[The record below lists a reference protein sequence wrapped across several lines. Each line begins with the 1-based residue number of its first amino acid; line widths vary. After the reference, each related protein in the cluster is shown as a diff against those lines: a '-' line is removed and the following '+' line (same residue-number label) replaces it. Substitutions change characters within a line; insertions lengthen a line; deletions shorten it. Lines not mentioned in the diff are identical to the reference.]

1 MFYVYVSISMCLCL
15 CVYICVSISMCLL
28 HAASKFPYL
37 VFVPVFLRV
46 WFSMCRGCSLT
57 APPAPALLHPLHPP
71 HLNCYTHCTP
81 RTCLAAR
88 PPLLPRHFTSTYQGP
103 TGKGAGESVGVEFV
117 TVPTK
122 LEGLSGRAGAALSA
136 GIYVVVYL
144 FALSAGIYVVG
155 YLFAN
160 VYLSSY
166 VSSYVSSCV

>member
-1 MFYVYVSISMCLCL
+1 M
-15 CVYICVSISMCLL
+15 
-28 HAASKFPYL
+28 
-37 VFVPVFLRV
+37 
-46 WFSMCRGCSLT
+46 
-57 APPAPALLHPLHPP
+57 
-71 HLNCYTHCTP
+71 
-81 RTCLAAR
+81 
-88 PPLLPRHFTSTYQGP
+88 
-103 TGKGAGESVGVEFV
+103 
-117 TVPTK
+117 PTK